1 MKILRTLTKVLVL
14 MVIFFNF
21 TSCNKSDGYTR
32 TDIVNPSN
40 VFKGDRLRWLSE
52 KVFFYNEEG
61 FLTKIKDFGE
71 MEISFEYQDVTRA
84 VNEQRYV
91 RMTIEDLG
99 RDNRQTYD
107 MEIGNNGFVKYCEQT
122 DTEGKIKKWNFEY
135 TSEGYLSFFE
145 RKGRDGFA
153 TNLEYENGNVIK
165 SSSSRGTGCRT
176 CRIYYTSD
184 EIMDPIENIG
194 GIMLYEEEFDVYMEN
209 MNYAFYAG
217 LLGKAT
223 RDLPVWQTHW
233 GTWFDYELSWTLNED
248 GYPTNFTAYTQY
260 FVQDFSFI
268 WEPIH

>member
-1 MKILRTLTKVLVL
+1 MKILRTLTNILVL

-122 DTEGKIKKWNFEY
+122 DTEGKIKKW
-135 TSEGYLSFFE
+135 
-145 RKGRDGFA
+145 
-153 TNLEYENGNVIK
+153 
-165 SSSSRGTGCRT
+165 
-176 CRIYYTSD
+176 
-184 EIMDPIENIG
+184 
-194 GIMLYEEEFDVYMEN
+194 
-209 MNYAFYAG
+209 
-217 LLGKAT
+217 
-223 RDLPVWQTHW
+223 
-233 GTWFDYELSWTLNED
+233 
-248 GYPTNFTAYTQY
+248 TADADRPMSGVRQ
-260 FVQDFSFI
+260 
-268 WEPIH
+268 W